1 MARKPTQLEETLDL
15 PSLSEAIELAQEAEK
30 AHEQEELA
38 HAEEELQE
46 MKIADPDTAETFVDA
61 LNKSQDLESRLAD
74 QEGLAV
80 HDMEM
85 DDIAKEAMESYR
97 ELMDLGMNV
106 TAAHAGT
113 IFTTAQQMLKTSLD
127 AKNSKSDKKL
137 KMWRLQIEQA
147 RLVRDLEKE
156 RGTGPI
162 EGVLEADGSGVMR
175 IDRNQLLRDILDKP
189 KDQIQDPHDL
199 EDLEEELSEELE
211 PETHEEMPTSIN
223 T

>member
-127 AKNSKSDKKL
+127 AKNSKVIRSLKCGVYKL
-137 KMWRLQIEQA
+137 SK
-147 RLVRDLEKE
+147 
-156 RGTGPI
+156 
-162 EGVLEADGSGVMR
+162 
-175 IDRNQLLRDILDKP
+175 
-189 KDQIQDPHDL
+189 QD
-199 EDLEEELSEELE
+199 
-211 PETHEEMPTSIN
+211 
-223 T
+223 